1 LSKFVSM
8 TTYTIKRGRKSSGFV
23 RGLVILPPSIRKTV
37 RFTSSCVHD
46 VIHSTPG
53 NLFGVVSP
61 KGRSVKFMWEYD
73 PQFDRI
79 WLYAAKSMNGEE
91 ERFSLG
97 MVPVGEDLRMDIL
110 MSDTYVVFAVAA
122 AGLPSMSKFVP
133 FERVS
138 FGLEVRPSFPVKAPH
153 DIKIEMK

>member
-1 LSKFVSM
+1 M

-37 RFTSSCVHD
+37 RFTPSCVYD
-46 VIHSTPG
+46 TVHSIPG

-61 KGRSVKFMWEYD
+61 KGYSVKFMWEYD
-73 PQFDRI
+73 PRFDQI
-79 WLYAAKSMNGEE
+79 WLYVAKSVKGQE

-97 MVPVGEDLRMDIL
+97 MVPVGEELKMDIL
-110 MSDTYVVFAVAA
+110 MADNYVVFAVSAK
-122 AGLPSMSKFVP
+122 GVPSMSRFVP
-133 FERVS
+133 FDRIS